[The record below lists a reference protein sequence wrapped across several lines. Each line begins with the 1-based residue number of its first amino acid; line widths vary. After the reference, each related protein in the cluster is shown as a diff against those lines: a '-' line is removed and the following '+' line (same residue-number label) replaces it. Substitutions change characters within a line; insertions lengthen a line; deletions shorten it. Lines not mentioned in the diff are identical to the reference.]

1 MHDGKRRHRLS
12 QKKRI
17 LIFNADDF
25 GRHPLVNR
33 SVEEGVKRGFLRS
46 ASIMP
51 GEPFFDDAI
60 QLAKRCP
67 KLGVGVHLTLVNGKP
82 VLPAEEIPSLVTAH
96 GRFYEDYK
104 SFIKAYL
111 TNRIR
116 LADIFRELGAQLDKV
131 IAAGIIPTHADSHE
145 HLHVMPGIFPTV
157 LDLLETRNIRRVRIP
172 KIFGFRKDFLTVG
185 PGAAVGRLG
194 LWNLSTWGK
203 WTARRRGFGVPDYFA
218 GKIGD
223 SAADEGFLIRLC
235 EEIPPGVTEV
245 MLHPGLDNASLAKDS
260 GWHHDYEAEY
270 KAICSPALMER
281 LSAAG
286 ITVGNYSVIDEYC

>member
-1 MHDGKRRHRLS
+1 MS

-17 LIFNADDF
+17 LILNADDF

-33 SVEEGVKRGFLRS
+33 SVEEGVERGCLRS
-46 ASIMP
+46 ASIMS

-60 QLAKRCP
+60 QFAKRCP

-82 VLPAEEIPSLVTAH
+82 VLPAEEIPSLVTAQ

-116 LADIFRELGAQLDKV
+116 LTDICRELGAQLDKV
-131 IAAGIIPTHADSHE
+131 IAAGIMPTHADSHE

-172 KIFGFRKDFLTVG
+172 KVFGSRKDFLTGG
-185 PGAAVGRLG
+185 PDAAFDRLG
-194 LWNLSTWGK
+194 LWILSTWNK
-203 WTARRRGFGVPDYFA
+203 CTAQRRGFGVPDFFA
-218 GKIGD
+218 GKVGG
-223 SAADEGFLIRLC
+223 SAVDEEFLIRLS

-245 MLHPGLDNASLAKDS
+245 MLHPGLNNIRLAKDS
-260 GWHHDYEAEY
+260 GWHHDFEAEL
-270 KAICSPALMER
+270 KAVCSPVLLER

-286 ITVGNYSVIDEYC
+286 ITVGNYLDIDKSW